1 MSKKLSFIIF
11 ILFIS
16 HCSLDTKSGFWNSTE
31 VKKIKNKKEE
41 KQLFKKVEVLN
52 FEINKD
58 LEIDIESSK
67 FTKNSF
73 KNNLTNNNGRINYDG
88 KLKKALKYKFSKINN
103 FNEFEPEVIFDKDN
117 IIFFSNKG
125 SILKFDDKS
134 KLIWKKNYYTKNEKK
149 LKPILFFA
157 NNENTLIV
165 ADNIAKIYAMNIH
178 TGELLWSKNNPSA
191 FNSEIKIYKDKF
203 FAIDYDNILR
213 CFSLKNGNEI
223 WKIKTE
229 NSILKSQKKLS
240 LVINKNSIF
249 FNNSIGDVM
258 SVNLNTGNLIWILP
272 TSTNTNSSSNYFL
285 KMSNLIIDKNSIY
298 FSTNKNEFYS
308 VDINS
313 GLTNW
318 TQNINSSSRSTV
330 IDMNIFSISD
340 EGYLVILNTKT
351 GEIIRRTNL
360 FSGIKKKKRKKIK
373 PTGFIVGKNKIYL
386 SLNDGKI
393 LVVDVR
399 TGTVKDSIKIDNQY
413 ISRPFVSNAHL
424 FVIKNN
430 GIIKIE

>member
-1 MSKKLSFIIF
+1 
-11 ILFIS
+11 
-16 HCSLDTKSGFWNSTE
+16 
-31 VKKIKNKKEE
+31 
-41 KQLFKKVEVLN
+41 
-52 FEINKD
+52 
-58 LEIDIESSK
+58 
-67 FTKNSF
+67 
-73 KNNLTNNNGRINYDG
+73 
-88 KLKKALKYKFSKINN
+88 
-103 FNEFEPEVIFDKDN
+103 
-117 IIFFSNKG
+117 
-125 SILKFDDKS
+125 
-134 KLIWKKNYYTKNEKK
+134 
-149 LKPILFFA
+149 
-157 NNENTLIV
+157 
-165 ADNIAKIYAMNIH
+165 MNIH

-308 VDINS
+308 VDKNS

-330 IDMNIFSISD
+330 VDTNIFSISD

-360 FSGIKKKKRKKIK
+360 FSGMKKKKRKKIK

-399 TGTVKDSIKIDNQY
+399 TGAVKDSIKIDNQY
-413 ISRPFVSNAHL
+413 IARPFVSNAHL